1 MSARYGSNI
10 IDHKTYCLVGDGC
23 LMEGISQES
32 ISIAGHLNLNK
43 LIVLWDNNSISIDGS
58 TEITTSEN
66 MKMRF
71 EACNWQVIQIDGHN
85 YDEINRRLLKLKNR
99 TSQY

>member
-1 MSARYGSNI
+1 
-10 IDHKTYCLVGDGC
+10 
-23 LMEGISQES
+23 MEGISQES

-85 YDEINRRLLKLKNR
+85 YDEIRQALTQAQNR